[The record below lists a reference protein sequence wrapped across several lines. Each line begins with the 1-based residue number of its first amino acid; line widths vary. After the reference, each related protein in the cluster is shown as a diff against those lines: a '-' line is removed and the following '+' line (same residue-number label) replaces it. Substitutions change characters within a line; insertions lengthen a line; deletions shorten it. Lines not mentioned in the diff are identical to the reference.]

1 MARSVSL
8 KMCKNMLLRQSY
20 IRVNTKY
27 SRVLDRLAK
36 RTVLDRIQN
45 NMDTIVVILFV
56 VTVIGALRGGV

>member
-1 MARSVSL
+1 
-8 KMCKNMLLRQSY
+8 MLLRQSY

-27 SRVLDRLAK
+27 GRVLDRLAK

-45 NMDTIVVILFV
+45 NMDTIVLILFV